1 MTESNL
7 PHTPDDTGLSPEM
20 PSAED
25 IATAYHEAGHAVVA
39 LALGRAVE
47 KLSIVRNSL
56 RLGAVNFSSRRTG
69 RRQDYF
75 ENEAMILL
83 AGIISEGRVTGKLN
97 WSGANQDMLQLE
109 RMISSRV
116 HQAKAAERLQ
126 RRLFD
131 KTEHLLS
138 QSEIWTAVEKI
149 AQSLLQH
156 RSLSGRAARHL
167 FDEANK

>member
-1 MTESNL
+1 MTESESANVSAD
-7 PHTPDDTGLSPEM
+7 PPPE
-20 PSAED
+20 STAED

-56 RLGAVNFSSRRTG
+56 RLGAVNFGSRRTG

-75 ENEAMILL
+75 ETEAMILL
-83 AGIISEGRVTGKLN
+83 AGVVSESRVTGTLN
-97 WSGANQDMLQLE
+97 WSGASQDLHQLE

-116 HQAKAAERLQ
+116 DKEKAAERLQ
-126 RRLFD
+126 RRLLD

-138 QSEIWTAVEKI
+138 QSQIWAAVEKI
-149 AQSLLQH
+149 AQNLLQH

-167 FDEANK
+167 FEEANR

>member
-1 MTESNL
+1 
-7 PHTPDDTGLSPEM
+7 
-20 PSAED
+20 
-25 IATAYHEAGHAVVA
+25 
-39 LALGRAVE
+39 
-47 KLSIVRNSL
+47 
-56 RLGAVNFSSRRTG
+56 
-69 RRQDYF
+69 
-75 ENEAMILL
+75 MILL
-83 AGIISEGRVTGKLN
+83 AGIISEGRVTGTLN

-116 HQAKAAERLQ
+116 DQAKAAERLQ